1 MSEFFTINLPDEY
14 INIMNEIKID
24 KNMDPFSKFHDPSIS
39 IEENTYNI
47 IYESIKDVSNHN
59 SEKLAKKCAKIIDK
73 ILQLCITK
81 LSQNMNINKYHKL
94 VWLRYG
100 TVKDDFDIPRW
111 HWDGNYNMNNQ
122 WDKMSKDEI
131 QIQINQKKII
141 VSLIGPGT
149 LIAKCSNSHNKE
161 VIAKIE
167 ELDRKYPRYVNNE
180 LNTKNAKL
188 IQKKLSKSL
197 DSCTLHQLDNFEGAI
212 YNVGIRFNK
221 EGNCCVHSEPKFDK
235 PRLFLALVLSEI
247 Q

>member
-1 MSEFFTINLPDEY
+1 MSEFFTINLPDKY
-14 INIMNEIKID
+14 INFINEIKID
-24 KNMDPFSKFHDPSIS
+24 KNMDPFSKFHNPWIS
-39 IEENTYNI
+39 IEENTYNL
-47 IYESIKDVSNHN
+47 IYKSIKDVSNHN

-94 VWLRYG
+94 IWLRYR
-100 TVKDDFDIPRW
+100 TTTDIFDFPRW
-111 HWDGNYNMNNQ
+111 HCDGNYNMNNQ
-122 WDKMSKDEI
+122 WDMMSKDEK
-131 QIQINQKKII
+131 QMNQKKII
-141 VSLIGPGT
+141 VSLIGSGT
-149 LIAKCSNSHNKE
+149 LIAKCSNSHNKK

-212 YNVGIRFNK
+212 YNIGKVFNK

-247 Q
+247 R

>member
-24 KNMDPFSKFHDPSIS
+24 KTMDPFRKLEKSGFSS

-59 SEKLAKKCAKIIDK
+59 SDKLAKKCAIIIDK

-94 VWLRYG
+94 VWLRYH
-100 TVKDDFDIPRW
+100 TTKDDFDIPRW
-111 HWDGNYNMNNQ
+111 HCDGNYEINNISIV
-122 WDKMSKDEI
+122 DPPA
-131 QIQINQKKII
+131 NQKKII

-161 VIAKIE
+161 LMENTITLEK
-167 ELDRKYPRYVNNE
+167 KYPRWDENHK

-188 IQKKLSKSL
+188 YQKKLSKYL
-197 DSCTLHQLDNFEGAI
+197 DLCTVHQLDNFEGVI
-212 YNVGIRFNK
+212 YNIGNVF
-221 EGNCCVHSEPKFDK
+221 NCCVHSEPKMDK